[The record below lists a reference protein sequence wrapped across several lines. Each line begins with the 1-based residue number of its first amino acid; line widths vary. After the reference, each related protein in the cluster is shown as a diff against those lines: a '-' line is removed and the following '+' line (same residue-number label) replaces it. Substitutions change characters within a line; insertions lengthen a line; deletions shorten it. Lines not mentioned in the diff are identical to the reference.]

1 MTDNLSR
8 ADGARVLADLHA
20 LRAIGTY
27 KTGVH
32 KPTFSEPHL
41 RSLAW
46 LVQRLP
52 EAGLTGEI
60 DGIGNIL
67 GTSTKAGPKLLA
79 GSHLESQNHAGW
91 LDGPLGV
98 VYALEAARVINRD
111 PNINGAVEVASWCDE
126 EGHFGHF
133 LGSRSYVGGVTEA
146 DIDAARDR
154 NSGKSM
160 RDALRD
166 AGLAGRA
173 RARCERGRHIG
184 YLEAHIEQ
192 GETLESSGLK
202 IGVVT
207 SIVGI
212 WQYRI
217 TFTGEQNHAGT
228 TRMAIRRDAGLA
240 LARFCV
246 AIDER
251 FPAACGPRTVWTTGR
266 ITLDPGAPSIIPG
279 AAEMLF
285 QIRDDDPAVI
295 ARLEDLLRSMAAEVD
310 KQGRCSVAVERIRTG
325 TPALMDASFQQAIE
339 QAGAACAGGRSLRM
353 PSGAGHDA
361 QVLATVMPAGML
373 FVPSIGGISHHWTEN
388 TADADIV
395 TGAEVFVD
403 ACRKLLR
410 DNENRRPHCGR
421 RSCLSRFR
429 TSRLLSCLPSIADA
443 PGAAIGLRPVAELAV
458 EFHQE
463 RNAIGQPP
471 LGARR
476 GQREI
481 TRGPRAE
488 HRKRRRATNSA
499 DCGERDIRLRIADL
513 IMGIGEFAEQVQLT
527 AIVHGEDLVRPQ
539 EMTQPSRLKI
549 KQLEQKLL

>member
-1 MTDNLSR
+1 MIDHLPR
-8 ADGARVLADLHA
+8 ANGARVLADLHA
-20 LRAIGTY
+20 LRAIGAY

-41 RSLAW
+41 RSLQW

-52 EAGLTGEI
+52 EAGLAGEI
-60 DGIGNIL
+60 DGIGNVI
-67 GTSTKAGPKLLA
+67 SASAKAGPKLLA

-98 VYALEAARVINRD
+98 VYALEAARVINCD
-111 PNINGAVEVASWCDE
+111 PATSGAVEVAAWCDE

-133 LGSRSYVGGVTEA
+133 LGSRSYVGAVSEA

-154 NSGKSM
+154 SEGRTM
-160 RDALRD
+160 REALASAD
-166 AGLAGRA
+166 LAGRPRLQA
-173 RARCERGRHIG
+173 ERGRHVG

-192 GETLESSGLK
+192 GETLESSNLQ

-246 AIDER
+246 AIDDR

-266 ITLDPGAPSIIPG
+266 ITLEPGAPSIIPG

-295 ARLEDLLRSMAAEVD
+295 ARLEDVLHSMAAEVD
-310 KQGRCSVAVERIRTG
+310 RQGRCGVAVERIRTG
-325 TPALMDASFQQAIE
+325 TPAWMDTSFQQAIE
-339 QAGAACAGGRSLRM
+339 VASTDIAGGKSLRM

-361 QVLATVMPAGML
+361 QVLATIMPSGML

-395 TGAEVFVD
+395 IGAEVFVET
-403 ACRKLLR
+403 CR
-410 DNENRRPHCGR
+410 
-421 RSCLSRFR
+421 
-429 TSRLLSCLPSIADA
+429 RLL
-443 PGAAIGLRPVAELAV
+443 
-458 EFHQE
+458 
-463 RNAIGQPP
+463 
-471 LGARR
+471 AR
-476 GQREI
+476 
-481 TRGPRAE
+481 
-488 HRKRRRATNSA
+488 
-499 DCGERDIRLRIADL
+499 
-513 IMGIGEFAEQVQLT
+513 
-527 AIVHGEDLVRPQ
+527 
-539 EMTQPSRLKI
+539 
-549 KQLEQKLL
+549 

>member
-1 MTDNLSR
+1 MIDHLSR
-8 ADGARVLADLHA
+8 VDGTRVLADLHA
-20 LRAIGTY
+20 LRAIGAY

-32 KPTFSEPHL
+32 KPTFSEPHI
-41 RSLAW
+41 RSLHW

-52 EAGLTGEI
+52 EASLAGEI
-60 DGIGNIL
+60 DGIGNVL
-67 GTSTKAGPKLLA
+67 GASTKPGPKLLA

-98 VYALEAARVINRD
+98 IYALEAARVINRD
-111 PNINGAVEVASWCDE
+111 PNISGAVEVASWCDE

-146 DIDAARDR
+146 DIDAAHDR
-154 NSGKSM
+154 SGRRM

-166 AGLAGRA
+166 AGLTGRA
-173 RARCERGRHIG
+173 RAQYERGRHIG

-246 AIDER
+246 DIDER
-251 FPAACGPRTVWTTGR
+251 FPAACGSRTVWTTGR
-266 ITLDPGAPSIIPG
+266 ISLDPGAPSIIPG

-325 TPALMDASFQQAIE
+325 APALMDVAFQQAVE

-361 QVLATVMPAGML
+361 QILATVMPAGML

-403 ACRKLLR
+403 TCR
-410 DNENRRPHCGR
+410 
-421 RSCLSRFR
+421 
-429 TSRLLSCLPSIADA
+429 RLL
-443 PGAAIGLRPVAELAV
+443 
-458 EFHQE
+458 
-463 RNAIGQPP
+463 
-471 LGARR
+471 AR
-476 GQREI
+476 
-481 TRGPRAE
+481 
-488 HRKRRRATNSA
+488 
-499 DCGERDIRLRIADL
+499 
-513 IMGIGEFAEQVQLT
+513 
-527 AIVHGEDLVRPQ
+527 
-539 EMTQPSRLKI
+539 
-549 KQLEQKLL
+549 